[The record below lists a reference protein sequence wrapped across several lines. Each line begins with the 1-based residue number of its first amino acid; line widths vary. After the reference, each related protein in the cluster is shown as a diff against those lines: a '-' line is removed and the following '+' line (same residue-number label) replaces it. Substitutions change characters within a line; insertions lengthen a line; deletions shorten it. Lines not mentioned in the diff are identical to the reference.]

1 MSSLFFV
8 LLKCVQFI
16 VPTSIKPKTTIVPLK
31 SMYTKNEQKY
41 PVKKSNFSF
50 AYPLFAS
57 ILHQSLYYFLHS
69 YTILQNAKYNK
80 YVHRK

>member
-8 LLKCVQFI
+8 LLKCVLINEELMTKFEGLLRHL
-16 VPTSIKPKTTIVPLK
+16 PTSIKPKTTIVPLK

-57 ILHQSLYYFLHS
+57 ILPSISLLFS
-69 YTILQNAKYNK
+69 P
-80 YVHRK
+80 